1 MSAQSGFTRLWRSSS
16 RLPCFLSALK
26 LLENRQATQAS
37 DYTNLILCCTGDE
50 SEEGSQEKLDPSS
63 STKGKVVTDAEAA
76 EMDRVLQD
84 MKSLAL
90 GIQEEQG
97 RQLQQL
103 DLLSDSVDKAN
114 ERIRTDVRKVNK
126 LT

>member
-1 MSAQSGFTRLWRSSS
+1 M
-16 RLPCFLSALK
+16 
-26 LLENRQATQAS
+26 QAS

>member
-76 EMDRVLQD
+76 EIGRVLQD

>member
-1 MSAQSGFTRLWRSSS
+1 MSVDVLTKKCVWLA
-16 RLPCFLSALK
+16 RLPISQVETKSIKLSIGVPT
-26 LLENRQATQAS
+26 R
-37 DYTNLILCCTGDE
+37 
-50 SEEGSQEKLDPSS
+50 EKNSK
-63 STKGKVVTDAEAA
+63 TVTDADAA
-76 EMDRVLQD
+76 EMGWVLQD

-90 GIQEEQG
+90 GIQEEQD

-114 ERIRTDVRKVNK
+114 ERIRTDVRQVNK

>member
-1 MSAQSGFTRLWRSSS
+1 M
-16 RLPCFLSALK
+16 
-26 LLENRQATQAS
+26 
-37 DYTNLILCCTGDE
+37 
-50 SEEGSQEKLDPSS
+50 
-63 STKGKVVTDAEAA
+63 VTDAEAA
-76 EMDRVLQD
+76 EIGSVLQD

-97 RQLQQL
+97 RQLHQL

>member
-1 MSAQSGFTRLWRSSS
+1 MYLHALRGFGARYRSF
-16 RLPCFLSALK
+16 PAFLARSNCLK
-26 LLENRQATQAS
+26 TAKLRRRVTLQIWFNV
-37 DYTNLILCCTGDE
+37 TGDE
-50 SEEGSQEKLDPSS
+50 GEEDSQEIFLPSS
-63 STKGKVVTDAEAA
+63 STKRKVVTDAEAA
-76 EMDRVLQD
+76 EMGRVLQD

-90 GIQEEQG
+90 GIQEEQE

-114 ERIRTDVRKVNK
+114 ERIRTDVRKVKK

>member
-1 MSAQSGFTRLWRSSS
+1 MG
-16 RLPCFLSALK
+16 
-26 LLENRQATQAS
+26 
-37 DYTNLILCCTGDE
+37 
-50 SEEGSQEKLDPSS
+50 
-63 STKGKVVTDAEAA
+63 
-76 EMDRVLQD
+76 RVLQD

-90 GIQEEQG
+90 GIQEEQN

-114 ERIRTDVRKVNK
+114 ERVRNDVRKIHK

>member
-1 MSAQSGFTRLWRSSS
+1 M
-16 RLPCFLSALK
+16 
-26 LLENRQATQAS
+26 LENRQATQAS

-76 EMDRVLQD
+76 EIGRVLQD

>member
-1 MSAQSGFTRLWRSSS
+1 MWNSEIVKSLFFITSFINKLI
-16 RLPCFLSALK
+16 CF
-26 LLENRQATQAS
+26 
-37 DYTNLILCCTGDE
+37 
-50 SEEGSQEKLDPSS
+50 SEGEKCEEDSIGVPAREKNSK
-63 STKGKVVTDAEAA
+63 TVTDADAA
-76 EMDRVLQD
+76 EMGRVLQD

-90 GIQEEQG
+90 GIQEEQD

-114 ERIRTDVRKVNK
+114 ERIRTDVHQVNK

>member
-1 MSAQSGFTRLWRSSS
+1 MTLQIWF
-16 RLPCFLSALK
+16 
-26 LLENRQATQAS
+26 NV
-37 DYTNLILCCTGDE
+37 TGDE
-50 SEEGSQEKLDPSS
+50 GEEDSQEIFLPSS
-63 STKGKVVTDAEAA
+63 STKRKVVTDAEAA
-76 EMDRVLQD
+76 EMGRVLQD

-90 GIQEEQG
+90 GIQEEQE

-114 ERIRTDVRKVNK
+114 ERIRTDVRKVKK